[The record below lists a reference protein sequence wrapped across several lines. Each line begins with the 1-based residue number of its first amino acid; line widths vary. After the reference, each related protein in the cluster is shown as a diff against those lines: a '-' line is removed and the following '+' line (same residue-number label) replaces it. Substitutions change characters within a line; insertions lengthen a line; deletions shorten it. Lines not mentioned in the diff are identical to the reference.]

1 MRPTITF
8 TKTRRHV
15 WPNES
20 HCLEAANEREL
31 VFPLSELPARCL
43 QAWNDIADNDLVS
56 AVLPDDPDGQ
66 GWASPREQFANLLE
80 KSGKGWYDKMSAA
93 LDGERS
99 AAWLE
104 QHDWDVFLE
113 ELERI
118 EEHMVQDELIEWFV
132 EMNDPA
138 SIRDW
143 SIEGGMTRR
152 QLKECGKALN
162 AACDVVESHESPE
175 SWNSMQ
181 PDALRTLEQA
191 DVADLERA
199 AHHCALRD
207 EDADWL
213 SLWARKAFGADRRG
227 KTLKAL
233 ANPDEPGIAEE
244 E

>member
-43 QAWNDIADNDLVS
+43 QAWNDIADNDLAS

-143 SIEGGMTRR
+143 SIEGGMTR
-152 QLKECGKALN
+152 
-162 AACDVVESHESPE
+162 
-175 SWNSMQ
+175 
-181 PDALRTLEQA
+181 
-191 DVADLERA
+191 
-199 AHHCALRD
+199 
-207 EDADWL
+207 
-213 SLWARKAFGADRRG
+213 
-227 KTLKAL
+227 
-233 ANPDEPGIAEE
+233 
-244 E
+244 

>member
-43 QAWNDIADNDLVS
+43 QAWNDIADNDLAS

-152 QLKECGKALN
+152 QLKECGMALN
-162 AACDVVESHESPE
+162 AACDVVEFHESLE

-181 PDALRTLEQA
+181 PDALRT
-191 DVADLERA
+191 ERQVGGRRD
-199 AHHCALRD
+199 HVHPMRGLRRD
-207 EDADWL
+207 GGPYGRVRHAEGHQNRGDRTVCPAGL
-213 SLWARKAFGADRRG
+213 SDRGR
-227 KTLKAL
+227 
-233 ANPDEPGIAEE
+233 
-244 E
+244 